1 MINRIIFAPAL
12 EKALECP
19 ANKLEKKL
27 LVYDGGIIGEFY
39 LQY

>member
-19 ANKLEKKL
+19 ANKLEKKASGL
-27 LVYDGGIIGEFY
+27 
-39 LQY
+39 

>member
-19 ANKLEKKL
+19 ANKLEKHFWSMM
-27 LVYDGGIIGEFY
+27 GE
-39 LQY
+39 